1 MKNFFTVYVLTDC
14 SYCKKAI
21 SLLEEKQLPFIVV
34 VMDKNPEFVEKL
46 KQDMNHPTVP
56 VVVFQREMGVQIIG
70 GCDNLE
76 HFLQSQE
83 FQND

>member
-1 MKNFFTVYVLTDC
+1 MKNFFTLYILTDC
-14 SYCKKAI
+14 PYCKRAV
-21 SLLEEKQLPFIVV
+21 SLLDEKNLPFIIV
-34 VMDKNPEFVEKL
+34 VMDKNPEFLEKV

-56 VVVFQREMGVQIIG
+56 IVVQQTQLGVRVIG

-76 HFLQSQE
+76 DFLQSQE

>member
-1 MKNFFTVYVLTDC
+1 MLDEKN
-14 SYCKKAI
+14 
-21 SLLEEKQLPFIVV
+21 LPFIIV
-34 VMDKNPEFVEKL
+34 VMDKNPEFLEKV

-56 VVVFQREMGVQIIG
+56 IVVQQTQLGVRVIG

-76 HFLQSQE
+76 DFLQSQE

>member
-14 SYCKKAI
+14 PYCKRAV
-21 SLLEEKQLPFIVV
+21 SLLEEKNIPFIVV
-34 VMDKNPEFVEKL
+34 VMDKNQEFLQKV

-56 VVVFQREMGVQIIG
+56 IVVQQAELGIRFIG

-76 HFLQSQE
+76 AFLQSQE
-83 FQND
+83 FIND

>member
-14 SYCKKAI
+14 PYCKRAV
-21 SLLEEKQLPFIVV
+21 SLLDEKNIPFIMV
-34 VMDKNPEFVEKL
+34 VMDKNPEFLEKV

-56 VVVFQREMGVQIIG
+56 VIVQHTQLGVRIIG

-76 HFLQSQE
+76 DFLQSQE

>member
-1 MKNFFTVYVLTDC
+1 MKNFFTLYILTDC
-14 SYCKKAI
+14 PYCKRAV
-21 SLLEEKQLPFIVV
+21 SLLDEKNIPFIIV
-34 VMDKNPEFVEKL
+34 VMDKNPEFLEKV

-56 VVVFQREMGVQIIG
+56 IVVQQTQLGVRVIG

-76 HFLQSQE
+76 DFLQSQE